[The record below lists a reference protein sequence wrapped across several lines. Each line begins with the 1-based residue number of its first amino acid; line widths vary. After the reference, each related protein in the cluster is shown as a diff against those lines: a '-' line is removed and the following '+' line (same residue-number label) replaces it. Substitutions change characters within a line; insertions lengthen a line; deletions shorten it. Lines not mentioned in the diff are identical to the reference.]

1 MTSEQTNNPEPRFEK
16 QNDDLI
22 PDRDDSVRLHGSY
35 AAGED
40 DFDWAGLVR
49 NIALVLVL
57 LLMLWLAFNVRLPS
71 LDELHA
77 AIASWGW
84 AAWLVFI
91 GVYAVVALTPIP
103 VTIMAVTGGLLFGFF
118 EGTLLSVIGVLIGCW
133 GAYWIAR
140 GLGHESI
147 AKLLG
152 SRYRTVERH
161 LDQAGFQ
168 AVAGLRLLPGFP
180 YWPVNYGSGA
190 FGVSQR
196 DYMAASTLSVI
207 PGQISLVAIG
217 NFISFPNLLNGI
229 IVAVA
234 WIVVFG
240 LTIWAYRRWKAAKE
254 DEEASRD
261 DGADR

>member
-1 MTSEQTNNPEPRFEK
+1 MSQNHPDNAAQHPE
-16 QNDDLI
+16 DSS
-22 PDRDDSVRLHGSY
+22 RDVATGSDQPVAAHGSY

-40 DFDWAGLVR
+40 EIDWVALVR
-49 NIALVLVL
+49 NTALVLVL

-71 LDELHA
+71 LEQLHETL
-77 AIASWGW
+77 ASWGW

-91 GVYAVVALTPIP
+91 GVYAAVALTPIP
-103 VTIMAVTGGLLFGFF
+103 VTIMAVTGGLLFGFV

-140 GLGHESI
+140 GLGRESI

-196 DYMAASTLSVI
+196 DYLSASLVSVI

-217 NFISFPNLLNGI
+217 NFISVPNVLNGI
-229 IVAVA
+229 IVGVA
-234 WIVVFG
+234 WVIVLV
-240 LTIWAYRRWKAAKE
+240 LTVWAYRRWKAAK
-254 DEEASRD
+254 D
-261 DGADR
+261 D